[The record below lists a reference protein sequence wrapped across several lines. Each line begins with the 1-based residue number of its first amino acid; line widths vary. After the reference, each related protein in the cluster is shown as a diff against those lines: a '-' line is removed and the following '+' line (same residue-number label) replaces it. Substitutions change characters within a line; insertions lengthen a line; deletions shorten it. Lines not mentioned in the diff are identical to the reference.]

1 MELFSGSWALYA
13 ATAVALLVALTYLYL
28 TSTHGLWQRL
38 NVPFIKPDIIYGN
51 MKEIAQFKKSQNE
64 VFTEFY
70 RHFKDSGHKFGGV
83 WQLRDPVL
91 IICTVDLVKDALI
104 KNFPHFH
111 DRHIAHDEHFDPLS
125 AHLIALEGSKWKYI
139 RSKLN
144 PAFSTSKLKGMFASM
159 RNTAGRLVEV
169 LSEAAEQGEMMEMR
183 EFVARYTVEII
194 GDVAF
199 GIQVNAMTEDSKFL
213 LMGQKY
219 FEPTKTE
226 RISQII
232 SNTHPWLY
240 KLLKLRSISKEVTE
254 FFTGVVRKTMEY
266 RRKNNI
272 ERNDFLHFL
281 MKIDETSGTN
291 LKDMEEMKG
300 VKNYNTA
307 VNENSIELT
316 EGVVTAQAFVFF
328 LAGYETSSSA
338 LGACLYELAYHRDIQ
353 DKLLQEVDEVI
364 KKYSDITY
372 ESLQDL
378 VYVEQVLEETLR
390 MYPPVGILLRKCT
403 QPYQIPDTNTVI
415 PKGCQMFVPIYAFHH
430 DPEYFPEPE
439 EFRPERFSEEN
450 RKNIPQYAY
459 MPFGHGPRVCI
470 GFRLAMMELKLTLAM
485 IIKNFKI
492 LKCEKTKPFRMCPQS
507 FFLVPQDGFWVQ
519 LKARTSEDSI
529 KNGSELT
536 PTTLKGD

>member
-1 MELFSGSWALYA
+1 MQSPLFLPKGSSRTQRITRLNTGSEINDGVLEERAVLATDFVKRQISDVGFRAKVIFSVYNMELFSGSWALYA

-307 VNENSIELT
+307 VNENSI
-316 EGVVTAQAFVFF
+316 G
-328 LAGYETSSSA
+328 
-338 LGACLYELAYHRDIQ
+338 R
-353 DKLLQEVDEVI
+353 LLE
-364 KKYSDITY
+364 
-372 ESLQDL
+372 
-378 VYVEQVLEETLR
+378 YVNV
-390 MYPPVGILLRKCT
+390 
-403 QPYQIPDTNTVI
+403 
-415 PKGCQMFVPIYAFHH
+415 
-430 DPEYFPEPE
+430 
-439 EFRPERFSEEN
+439 S
-450 RKNIPQYAY
+450 
-459 MPFGHGPRVCI
+459 
-470 GFRLAMMELKLTLAM
+470 
-485 IIKNFKI
+485 I
-492 LKCEKTKPFRMCPQS
+492 LKH
-507 FFLVPQDGFWVQ
+507 FL
-519 LKARTSEDSI
+519 LKS
-529 KNGSELT
+529 KV
-536 PTTLKGD
+536 